1 MTAEQSKEADMEA
14 ARRDFLEHQTALY
27 ERGSRKLVVLGVYVG
42 LVGVGTA
49 VVGTIVGLVASVW
62 WVCWCGV
69 AAFVLAML
77 AVLAGLAGF
86 VRSANEAVLSMWTP
100 VQHVDE
106 GGAVQIKRM
115 GDGYFAL
122 LSAGIVSLNIYVTPE
137 VGDLARTVEVGS
149 FGLNNAETRLRMS
162 RNERRLDDERLL
174 SELRKLVGFPKSAD
188 EVRTSV
194 GKLPPSIG

>member
-77 AVLAGLAGF
+77 NS
-86 VRSANEAVLSMWTP
+86 SA
-100 VQHVDE
+100 
-106 GGAVQIKRM
+106 
-115 GDGYFAL
+115 
-122 LSAGIVSLNIYVTPE
+122 
-137 VGDLARTVEVGS
+137 
-149 FGLNNAETRLRMS
+149 
-162 RNERRLDDERLL
+162 
-174 SELRKLVGFPKSAD
+174 
-188 EVRTSV
+188 
-194 GKLPPSIG
+194 